1 MVDQA
6 VYQLSDKF
14 NLLMNITE
22 DDKGRFKSIVTWCGS
37 MMELSIKEKVVRT
50 QTIPKRAEIWTA
62 DFGENIGSETN
73 KIRPCLV
80 VQDNIANEKAP
91 TVIVIPFTSHTP
103 RFYSHLR
110 IEKEDI
116 INTENAADPPSGT
129 LMVEQVRV
137 ISKARM
143 GRKIGEFND
152 HAMQKVGKVMKVSL
166 GIETI

>member
-22 DDKGRFKSIVTWCGS
+22 DDKGRFKSIVSWCGS
-37 MMELSIKEKVVRT
+37 MMELSIKEKMVRS

-80 VQDNIANEKAP
+80 VQDNLANEKAP
-91 TVIVIPFTSHTP
+91 TVIVIPFTSHSP
-103 RFYSHLR
+103 RFYSHLL
-110 IEKEDI
+110 IDKEDI
-116 INTENAADPPSGT
+116 INTENSDDPPSGT

-143 GRKIGEFND
+143 GRKIGTFSEQ
-152 HAMQKVGKVMKVSL
+152 AMYKVEKVMKTAL
-166 GIETI
+166 GIGTM